1 MDSECAATGWAQFA
15 GREAREVVECVDIG
29 TAPER
34 LHGGLW
40 FVVAEFDGPACA
52 WRFAEVSPAVGVTSE
67 SVDPP
72 ASGRTDFPFPQTPAV
87 SSSFPVALGPWR
99 GPRADSWVSSLDR
112 QAYEAAVQRVRT
124 GIKAGELYQ
133 ANICRV
139 LSAPL
144 DVRGGTAIGSE
155 PDAAGLVSVLAAGNP
170 APYASAI
177 HVPGH
182 NVAGVPPVWV
192 VSASPELFLSL
203 QAGDARHTVVVES
216 GPIKGTA
223 ATPDG
228 LTDKDR
234 AENLMITDLVRNDLS
249 QVCAPGTVAVTD
261 LLKVEE
267 HPGLVHLVSRI
278 QGCLHDPSSSTL
290 WADLLTAT
298 FPPGSVSGAPKSAA
312 LRIIREL
319 EPTPR
324 GPYCGAVG
332 WVDGDT
338 GRAELAVGIRTFWW
352 RDGTLHFGTGAGITY
367 DSDPAAEWA
376 ETELKARRLIAL
388 ASDSAATRAN

>member
-1 MDSECAATGWAQFA
+1 MDFVRAAAGWAQFA
-15 GREAREVVECVDIG
+15 GREAREVVECVDIA

-34 LHGGLW
+34 LQSGLW
-40 FVVAEFDGPACA
+40 FVVAEFDGPARA
-52 WRFAEVSPAVGVTSE
+52 WRFAEVLPALACTSATR
-67 SVDPP
+67 V
-72 ASGRTDFPFPQTPAV
+72 
-87 SSSFPVALGPWR
+87 WR
-99 GPRADSWVSSLDR
+99 GPTVSAWVSSMDR
-112 QAYEAAVQRVRT
+112 KAYESAVQNVRAQ
-124 GIKAGELYQ
+124 IKAGEVYQ

-144 DVRGGTAIGSE
+144 DARYGTSTGGE
-155 PDAAGLVSVLAAGNP
+155 PDAAGLANVLAVGNP
-170 APYASAI
+170 APYAAAI
-177 HVPGH
+177 HVPANNG
-182 NVAGVPPVWV
+182 AEVPPVWV

-203 QAGDARHTVVVES
+203 RPDDDEAWESRKLACSTEAGKPFLRSARVVVES

-223 ATPDG
+223 TTPDG

-234 AENLMITDLVRNDLS
+234 TENLMITDLVRNDL
-249 QVCAPGTVAVTD
+249 QRVCAPGTVEVTD

-278 QGCLHDPSSSTL
+278 QGRLRNSNSPTL

-298 FPPGSVSGAPKSAA
+298 FPPGSVAGAPKSSA

-319 EPTPR
+319 EPTVR

-352 RDGTLHFGTGAGITY
+352 CDGTLHFGTGAGITY

-388 ASDSAATRAN
+388 ASDSAPTRAN